1 MKVLLLQKM
10 DDTGMKI
17 LADAGLQVD
26 IPTDTSEEG
35 LAAVVA
41 NYDAIIVRGMV
52 KLTAPVIEKAINC
65 KVISRHGVG
74 LETIDVDAASKAGIP
89 S

>member
-26 IPTDTSEEG
+26 IPTDTSEES
-35 LAAVVA
+35 LAAV
-41 NYDAIIVRGMV
+41 
-52 KLTAPVIEKAINC
+52 APIMML
-65 KVISRHGVG
+65 SSS
-74 LETIDVDAASKAGIP
+74 AAW
-89 S
+89 